1 MITRR
6 SFVKGLCLFPFA
18 LQSARDD
25 LFAGPAPLREA
36 LYYQRVP
43 APKNGVGCLLCPR
56 GCLLSEGETGFCR
69 ARKNVKGTL
78 YTLGYASPCAVH
90 IDPIEKKPFYHVRP
104 RSTSFSIASAGCN
117 LRCRFCQNWQIS
129 QVSPRETTNT
139 PLPPEKV
146 VEEAQKQGCESIAY
160 TYTEPTN
167 FYEYMLDTAALARKK
182 GILNI
187 YHSNGYVQQEPL
199 GRLCPYLDAADIDLK
214 GFSEDFYRK
223 VCDGEL
229 RPVLATLKTLRERK
243 VWLEITNLVIPGYN
257 DDPERIREMCLW
269 IVHNLGQ
276 DVPVHFS
283 RFFPMYK
290 MTSMA
295 PTPVST
301 IEKARDIALKTGLHY
316 AYSGNVP
323 GSAGENTYCP
333 GCGRLVVRRV
343 GYSVQMEGLQNGFC
357 RFCGEKLAGLWSS

>member
-1 MITRR
+1 M
-6 SFVKGLCLFPFA
+6 
-18 LQSARDD
+18 
-25 LFAGPAPLREA
+25 
-36 LYYQRVP
+36 
-43 APKNGVGCLLCPR
+43 
-56 GCLLSEGETGFCR
+56 
-69 ARKNVKGTL
+69 KGTL

-104 RSTSFSIASAGCN
+104 KSTSFSIASAGCN

-129 QVSPRETTNT
+129 QVSPSETTNT

-187 YHSNGYVQQEPL
+187 YHSNGYIKQEPL

-243 VWLEITNLVIPGYN
+243 VWLEITNLV
-257 DDPERIREMCLW
+257 
-269 IVHNLGQ
+269 
-276 DVPVHFS
+276 
-283 RFFPMYK
+283 
-290 MTSMA
+290 
-295 PTPVST
+295 
-301 IEKARDIALKTGLHY
+301 
-316 AYSGNVP
+316 
-323 GSAGENTYCP
+323 AGT
-333 GCGRLVVRRV
+333 R
-343 GYSVQMEGLQNGFC
+343 
-357 RFCGEKLAGLWSS
+357 